1 MSSDLQKLATEIAA
15 QAGELILRR
24 RHEGVT
30 VAATKSS
37 TVDVVT
43 LADRESED
51 LIRALI
57 ADARPGDGFL
67 GEESDATSSTTGL
80 TWVVDPI
87 DGTVNYLY
95 DIPNYAVSIAV
106 VEGDPDPHTWTAL
119 AATVVNPA
127 AGETFSA
134 ARGAGAT
141 LNGTAIRA
149 NAEVDPS
156 LALLGTGF
164 AYNAER
170 RVWQAGIVQHLIGQ
184 VRDIRRMGSA
194 ELDLCSVACGRLDGY
209 YERGLNPW
217 DHAAGALIAQEAG
230 ARVEGLH
237 GAAASSDFTLATAP
251 GLFDA
256 IHELLL
262 DAGAEASILG

>member
-1 MSSDLQKLATEIAA
+1 MSEDLQKLATDIATR
-15 QAGELILRR
+15 AGELILRR

-37 TVDVVT
+37 SVDVVT

-51 LIRALI
+51 LIRSLI

-67 GEESDATSSTTGL
+67 GEESDASASSTGI

-106 VEGDPDPHTWTAL
+106 VEGNPDPHTWTAL
-119 AATVVNPA
+119 AAAVVNPA
-127 AGETFSA
+127 AGETFAA

-141 LNGTAIRA
+141 LNGSVIRA
-149 NAEVDPS
+149 NTETDPS
-156 LALLGTGF
+156 LAMLATGF
-164 AYNAER
+164 SYNAER
-170 RVWQAGIVQHLIGQ
+170 RIWQAGIMQQLIGQ

-194 ELDLCSVACGRLDGY
+194 ELDLCSVACGRLDAY

-230 ARVEGLH
+230 ARVGGLH
-237 GAAASSDFTLATAP
+237 GAAASSDFTLAASP
-251 GLFDA
+251 ILFDVL
-256 IHELLL
+256 HEMLL
-262 DAGAEASILG
+262 DAGAEASVLG